1 MQHAQFQLQQQRGRH
16 ELTHLRKQRL
26 PVVPTPTVQGLPRQL
41 VAQVVSRLDS
51 SSSQHTSRLKVSPC
65 IMLDHTFVKI
75 ECKYDNVWGYSCRAV
90 DLVRHMANEDAMAG
104 CEAPAA
110 AGKIRA

>member
-1 MQHAQFQLQQQRGRH
+1 MQHAQFQIQQRRGRH

-65 IMLDHTFVKI
+65 NMLDPTFVKI
-75 ECKYDNVWGYSCRAV
+75 ACWYDNVWGYSCRV
-90 DLVRHMANEDAMAG
+90 MDLVRHMA
-104 CEAPAA
+104 
-110 AGKIRA
+110 K